1 MAQVRFDDSNI
12 RWQRF
17 GDVEHL
23 WLSVL
28 DVDAKNR
35 IVQVL
40 FKFAANQQI
49 VLHRH
54 KTTNKTFVIQG
65 EHRLYHPDG
74 RLKEIRPTGRYTV
87 SPPSDDPHREGGGD
101 QDVVVM
107 FTIYGEND
115 ALYELLDDQMNVV
128 ASISID
134 DFAKLTA

>member
-28 DVDAKNR
+28 DSDAKNR

-87 SPPSDDPHREGGGD
+87 SPPNDDPHREGGGD

-115 ALYELLDDQMNVV
+115 ALYELLDDQMNVI